1 MSNLLK
7 TNTFKIVGKLTAAE
21 VEQKTKTTDGSTYVI
36 VNAVVVSNIGGVEND
51 YEVSFYANQ
60 LTADKKISTLFSQ
73 YVKMPDLIGKKV
85 EVSGSI
91 RSNRF
96 YSARTDQMANA
107 QTLSGRFIHG
117 VADSIEDSAIF
128 EVGGFL
134 VSALTE
140 KKNKQNEI
148 YAYEVGM
155 GVANYSEDNMS
166 LIILHIRPNDR
177 EIINGLKNYQVGDT
191 FTLNGSLN
199 FITTV
204 VTQEDSGEGGFGQKV
219 VRTFTNKQK
228 NFWVEGGSAKV
239 SDPEEAYS
247 SALVRTLTSAFKA
260 KDVEIQNNAKTN
272 AKPTAAPVEDAPVI
286 TNRQAGLI

>member
-7 TNTFKIVGKLTAAE
+7 TNTFKIVGKLTSAN
-21 VEQKTKTTDGSTYVI
+21 VEQKAKTTDGSTYVM
-36 VNAVVVSNIGGVEND
+36 VNAVVVSSINGVEND
-51 YEVSFYANQ
+51 YEITFYANQ
-60 LTADKKISTLFSQ
+60 LTADKKVSTLFNQ
-73 YVKMPDLIGKKV
+73 YVSMPSLIGKKV

-96 YSARTDQMANA
+96 YSSKDDQMKNA

-117 VADSIEDSAIF
+117 VADSVEDSAIF

-155 GVANYSEDNMS
+155 GVANYNEDNMS
-166 LIILHIRPNDR
+166 LITLHIRPTDR
-177 EIINGLKNYQVGDT
+177 EIINGLKNYQVGNT

-199 FITTV
+199 FITKI
-204 VTQEDSGEGGFGQKV
+204 VTQEDSSEGGFGQKI

-228 NFWVEGGSAKV
+228 NYWVEGGSAV
-239 SDPEEAYS
+239 ITDPDQAYS

-260 KDVEIQNNAKTN
+260 KDVELQNNAKSKGETS
-272 AKPTAAPVEDAPVI
+272 AAPVEDAPVI
-286 TNRQAGLI
+286 TSRQASLI